1 MKIIDADVRMT
12 RANAFCVFIVGD
24 SEVWSSATESH
35 LFRYWK
41 YSGLYLLINFYSL
54 KYTYLV
60 DQND

>member
-1 MKIIDADVRMT
+1 MEIIDADVRMT
-12 RANAFCVFIVGD
+12 RAKCLLFIVGD